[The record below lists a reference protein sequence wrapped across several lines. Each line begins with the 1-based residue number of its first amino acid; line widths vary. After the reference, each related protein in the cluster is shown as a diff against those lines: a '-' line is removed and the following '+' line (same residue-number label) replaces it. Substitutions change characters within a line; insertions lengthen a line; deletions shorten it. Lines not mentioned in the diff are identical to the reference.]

1 MFDHVFTN
9 HRNQGSGGVYLV
21 SGTDFEA
28 VRAKAKAIKDDIDY
42 MRSPCMTESVQNTGE
57 LLVEIK
63 YYGLD

>member
-1 MFDHVFTN
+1 MFDQVFTN
-9 HRNQGSGGVYLV
+9 HKNSGSGGVYLV

-42 MRSPCMTESVQNTGE
+42 MRSPRMTESVQNTGE